1 MRPDA
6 RSVLSR
12 ADARAVYDR
21 FAEKGHIGGKDSSS
35 GYGGPAVQAIL
46 TMAAFSHATSVVDYG
61 CGQGKL
67 AELVLG
73 QQPHLRWRGV
83 DQSPRMV
90 ECARERL
97 NVFGD
102 RAQVELLAGGDPEEV
117 VVAPGSVDRFV
128 STYVL
133 DLLSERDMFAV
144 LDKAQQCL
152 HPERGLLLLAG
163 ITWGFWDSIRTCFMT
178 LVWELLYRFTRK
190 TVGGCRPQHLEPYL
204 TAKGWTI
211 VRAVRTLPSGFPW
224 MVSEVVCARPP
235 PRPVVEST

>member
-6 RSVLSR
+6 RAVLSR

-35 GYGGPAVQAIL
+35 GYGGPAVQAML
-46 TMAAFSHATSVVDYG
+46 MMAAFSEAKCVIDYG

-67 AELVLG
+67 AEVVLA
-73 QQPHLRWRGV
+73 QQPQLRWRGI
-83 DQSPRMV
+83 DQSPKMV
-90 ECARERL
+90 
-97 NVFGD
+97 D
-102 RAQVELLAGGDPEEV
+102 RAQERLRIFGERAKIELLPSGAPEDV
-117 VVAPGSVDRFV
+117 AIAPGSVDRFV

-133 DLLSERDMFAV
+133 DLLSERDMYAV
-144 LDKAQQCL
+144 LDKAQQSL

-178 LVWELLYRFTRK
+178 LVWGLLYRLTRK
-190 TVGGCRPQHLEPYL
+190 TVGGCRPQKLEPYL
-204 TAKGWTI
+204 LAKGWTI
-211 VRAVRTLPSGFPW
+211 VKSVRTLPSGFPW

-235 PRPVVEST
+235 RDVRAAAA